1 MLKSDHKVPGGKMV
15 RVRMEVKG
23 EKIERIQI
31 CGDFFLYPEEALPK
45 LEELLRGV
53 KTEEEDILNR
63 IKEAYRR
70 LGIVSLGVDPREFAV
85 AIMKALKERDRL

>member
-1 MLKSDHKVPGGKMV
+1 MV